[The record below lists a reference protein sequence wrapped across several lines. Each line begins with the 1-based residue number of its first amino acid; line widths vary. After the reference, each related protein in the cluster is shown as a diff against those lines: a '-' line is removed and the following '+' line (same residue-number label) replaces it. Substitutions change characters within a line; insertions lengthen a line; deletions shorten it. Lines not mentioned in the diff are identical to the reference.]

1 MAAPDHTALARP
13 PNPPGGK
20 STRTLGRPRRSAD
33 TVENSWQQVALKL
46 TSIQEAMN
54 EIAALVVESEVARK
68 AHARGSAMRPGQWPL
83 AQGCA
88 ENLVAAIRLLGQY
101 AELLRREP

>member
-13 PNPPGGK
+13 PNPPGGT

-33 TVENSWQQVALKL
+33 TVEKSRQQVALKL
-46 TSIQEAMN
+46 ASIQEAMN

-68 AHARGSAMRPGQWPL
+68 ARARGNPMRPGYWPL
-83 AQGCA
+83 PQGCA
-88 ENLVAAIRLLGQY
+88 ENLVVAIRLLGQY

>member
-1 MAAPDHTALARP
+1 MAATDHTALARP
-13 PNPPGGK
+13 PNPPGGI

-33 TVENSWQQVALKL
+33 TAGKSRQQVALKL
-46 TSIQEAMN
+46 ASIQEAMN
-54 EIAALVVESEVARK
+54 EITALVVESEVARK
-68 AHARGSAMRPGQWPL
+68 AHARGNSMRPGQWPL

-88 ENLVAAIRLLGQY
+88 ENLIAAIRLLGQY